1 MTSANRE
8 EPSSISDSPQAI
20 DIADPATAALTR
32 HITVDVNIP
41 EGRWLELLPWLET
54 LAVEAAREACLAAGA
69 SAIPTDVMAEISIT
83 FADDNFIEELN
94 ARHRGIEGPTNV
106 LSFPAA
112 SFPAASRVDFPVT
125 PAEDPRP
132 ELLLGDLVLGF
143 ETVVREAE
151 SQGKRPGDH
160 VAHLVVHGV
169 LHLLGFDHEQDEEA
183 ATMERLETHIMEN
196 LGIDDPYCPSDGKI
210 K

>member
-1 MTSANRE
+1 MTSANRANRE

-32 HITVDVNIP
+32 RITVDVNIP
-41 EGRWLELLPWLET
+41 EGRWLDLLPWLET
-54 LAVEAAREACLAAGA
+54 LAVEAAREACLAGGA

-112 SFPAASRVDFPVT
+112 SPVDFSVN
-125 PAEDPRP
+125 PADGPRP

-143 ETVVREAE
+143 ETVAKEAE

-169 LHLLGFDHEQDEEA
+169 LHLLGFDHEQDDEA
-183 ATMERLETHIMEN
+183 SRMERLETSIMEN
-196 LGIDDPYCPSDGKI
+196 LGIDDPYRPSDGKT

>member
-1 MTSANRE
+1 MAGR
-8 EPSSISDSPQAI
+8 
-20 DIADPATAALTR
+20 
-32 HITVDVNIP
+32 ITVDVNIP
-41 EGRWLELLPWLET
+41 EERWLELLPWLET
-54 LAVEAAREACLAAGA
+54 LAVEAAREACLAGGA
-69 SAIPTDVMAEISIT
+69 SAIPADAMAEMSLT
-83 FADDNFIEELN
+83 FADDNFIEALN

-112 SFPAASRVDFPVT
+112 SVADLPVS
-125 PAEDPRP
+125 PAEGPQP

-169 LHLLGFDHEQDEEA
+169 LHLLGFDHEQDDEA
-183 ATMERLETHIMEN
+183 ARMERLEAHIMDN
-196 LGIDDPYCPSDGKI
+196 RGIDDPYRPSDGKT